1 MLSEEVTVVAPPG
14 HRLLRFAEFAFSRR
28 DFELVLEPVVGD
40 LRREY
45 LAALAAGRRW
55 KARWVRLRGTWAFW
69 SAVAALLPLSALGR
83 LFRRSR

>member
-1 MLSEEVTVVAPPG
+1 MLNDEVTVVAPPG

-28 DFELVLEPVVGD
+28 SYLLVFEPVISD

-45 LAALAAGRRW
+45 LEALAAGRRW